1 MSGCDEQ
8 CPASPTFATQKK
20 SKATGFGS
28 TYTPKPKES
37 YQKKLSSSSTKSEPL
52 KKLSTLSN
60 KSTKS
65 EPGSGKSSS
74 NQKPKSG
81 THREIWAGPKKWKS
95 ARMISNTDFIQK
107 SKCQKCETVYICIH
121 YPNEGYHQFF
131 FLKKEVNKMPPH
143 FSHLFS
149 ELESM

>member
-1 MSGCDEQ
+1 MPTQQ
-8 CPASPTFATQKK
+8 CPASPTFATPKK

-37 YQKKLSSSSTKSEPL
+37 YHKKLSSSSTKSEPL

-74 NQKPKSG
+74 NQKPKSE

-107 SKCQKCETVYICIH
+107 SKCQKCETVYIYITQIKGTT
-121 YPNEGYHQFF
+121 YFF
-131 FLKKEVNKMPPH
+131 FKKKLTKCPRI
-143 FSHLFS
+143 FLTYFLS
-149 ELESM
+149 